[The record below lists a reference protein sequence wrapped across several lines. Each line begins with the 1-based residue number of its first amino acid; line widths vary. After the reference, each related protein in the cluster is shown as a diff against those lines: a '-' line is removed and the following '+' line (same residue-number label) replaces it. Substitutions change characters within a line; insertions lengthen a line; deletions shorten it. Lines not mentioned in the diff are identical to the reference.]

1 MNALALT
8 VLTTTDGEAKARAL
22 AAGAVEARLA
32 ACAQIAGPVTSVY
45 RWQGNTETAQEWQV
59 LLKTTADGYAA
70 LESWLLEAHDYDTPE
85 IIATP
90 VVRGAPRTW
99 RGSRGRRAGP
109 ERHGPESP
117 PARARRRPGHHDLP
131 TRGRPPLTS
140 KPAHG
145 PTHRNQPT
153 NSPTHS
159 RTSPIRGRT
168 SPIHGVT
175 YAAAG

>member
-59 LLKTTADGYAA
+59 LLKTTADGYGA

-90 VVRGAPRTW
+90 VVRGVLRTS
-99 RGSRGRRAGP
+99 RGSRGRRAGRDDMSRKARRP
-109 ERHGPESP
+109 ERVST
-117 PARARRRPGHHDLP
+117 RA
-131 TRGRPPLTS
+131 TM
-140 KPAHG
+140 
-145 PTHRNQPT
+145 THRLTT
-153 NSPTHS
+153 NRLT
-159 RTSPIRGRT
+159 G
-168 SPIHGVT
+168 
-175 YAAAG
+175 

>member
-59 LLKTTADGYAA
+59 LLKSTADGYAA

-90 VVRGAPRTW
+90 VVRG
-99 RGSRGRRAGP
+99 S
-109 ERHGPESP
+109 
-117 PARARRRPGHHDLP
+117 
-131 TRGRPPLTS
+131 
-140 KPAHG
+140 
-145 PTHRNQPT
+145 
-153 NSPTHS
+153 
-159 RTSPIRGRT
+159 
-168 SPIHGVT
+168 
-175 YAAAG
+175 AAYLAWIEGETGGA